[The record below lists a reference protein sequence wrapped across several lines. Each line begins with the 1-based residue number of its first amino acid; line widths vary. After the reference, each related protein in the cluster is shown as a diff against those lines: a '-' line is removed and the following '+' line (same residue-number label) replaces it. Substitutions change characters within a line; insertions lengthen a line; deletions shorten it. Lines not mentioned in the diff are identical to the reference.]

1 MGTSITT
8 QLQIQ
13 TADGWEDT
21 YDAFFSHYDEETCS
35 PFSEQNYGL
44 FAFLADVR
52 NYACIPVLSQPRGF
66 PPAKTRTYNEGL
78 GSLWEFNRRT
88 DWPEH
93 EGNSCATWFLVSEL
107 LAYDYDTVFENR
119 RNSDSRD
126 EPVPVGCG
134 DLTTVREYIGPKFF
148 EDLEVMRQLG
158 DPEKT
163 RVIISF
169 AS

>member
-1 MGTSITT
+1 MGTSIAT

-13 TADGWEDT
+13 TVDGWDDI
-21 YDAFFSHYDEETCS
+21 YDPLFSQYDEATCN
-35 PFSEQNYGL
+35 PFLEQNYGL

-52 NYACIPVLSQPRGF
+52 NYACIPVLSQPRGL
-66 PPAKTRTYNEGL
+66 PPTNTPTDTEGL

-93 EGNSCATWFLVSEL
+93 EDNSCATWFLVSEL

-119 RNSDSRD
+119 RNGDSRD

-134 DLTTVREYIGPKFF
+134 ELTTVREYIGSKFF

-158 DPEKT
+158 EPEKI

-169 AS
+169 SS